1 MMENSALHN
10 KQAEDMN
17 RSIAVWDLP
26 TRIFH
31 WSLVLLVTGS
41 FVSGKI
47 GGNAMLWHGTFGVA
61 ILGLLSFRLVWGV
74 VGSTYAR
81 FTTFVRGPGA
91 ILAYLRG
98 DWHGLGHNPLGALSV
113 CALLGVLLFQA
124 CSGLVSN
131 DDIAFNGPLYPLVSK
146 GDADWATG
154 CHRRAELVIIGL
166 VVLHLAAI
174 AYYARV
180 RKQNLVRPMITGL
193 TESADSN
200 ARPASGGGPVAFV
213 VAVAV
218 ALAVVWA
225 ASGGLLSPPP
235 PPAPP
240 PAW

>member
-1 MMENSALHN
+1 
-10 KQAEDMN
+10 MN

-131 DDIAFNGPLYPLVSK
+131 DDIAFNGPLYPLVGKDTS
-146 GDADWATG
+146 DWLRG
-154 CHRRAELVIIGL
+154 LHNQAEWFIYGL
-166 VVLHLAAI
+166 ISLHVAAI
-174 AYYARV
+174 VYYVRV
-180 RKQNLVRPMITGL
+180 KKDNIVKPMITGEKQVREHSV
-193 TESADSN
+193 ESA
-200 ARPASGGGPVAFV
+200 RGGGIIALV
-213 VAVAV
+213 V
-218 ALAVVWA
+218 ALAIAGGAAWA
-225 ASGGLLSPPP
+225 ASGGIVPPP
-235 PPAPP
+235 PPPVET